1 MKQHLLTKV
10 DIDAET
16 QSHNKQRLSAFLL
29 YGFCALY
36 TVGLLWGLKALV
48 DFLCSLG

>member
-16 QSHNKQRLSAFLL
+16 EPQQATPFGVPVVQGSVPS
-29 YGFCALY
+29 